1 HMKKIKFVIFSGIL
15 GISLN
20 AFAGG
25 SGWNADNV
33 DPSQCI
39 KLSGVQYTYNS
50 GVPVCMQ
57 GLNEGKVRGVSVSGV
72 FYYKD
77 GTTSNFKGVV
87 TPSTPVNTNQ
97 DINKTNKV
105 GVQKYSALTEWV
117 K

>member
-1 HMKKIKFVIFSGIL
+1 MKKIKFVIFSGIL

-57 GLNEGKVRGVSVSGV
+57 GLNEGKVRGCLSPGY
-72 FYYKD
+72 FIIR
-77 GTTSNFKGVV
+77 TAQQATSKGLL
-87 TPSTPVNTNQ
+87 PPPH
-97 DINKTNKV
+97 
-105 GVQKYSALTEWV
+105 L
-117 K
+117 

>member
-1 HMKKIKFVIFSGIL
+1 MNKIKFVIFSGIL
-15 GISLN
+15 GFSLN

-25 SGWNADNV
+25 SGWIADNV

-50 GVPVCMQ
+50 SASVCMQ
-57 GLNEGKVRGVSVSGV
+57 GLNEGKVRGVSVSGE
-72 FYYKD
+72 FYYND

-87 TPSTPVNTNQ
+87 TPSKLVNTNQ
-97 DINKTNKV
+97 DMNKTKKV
-105 GVQKYSALTEWV
+105 GVQKYRVLTEWV

>member
-1 HMKKIKFVIFSGIL
+1 MKKIKFVIFSGIL

-105 GVQKYSALTEWV
+105 GVK
-117 K
+117 

>member
-1 HMKKIKFVIFSGIL
+1 MNKIKFVIFSGIL
-15 GISLN
+15 GFSLN

-33 DPSQCI
+33 EPSQCI

-50 GVPVCMQ
+50 SASVCMQ
-57 GLNEGKVRGVSVSGV
+57 GLNEGKVRGVSVSGE
-72 FYYKD
+72 FYYND

-87 TPSTPVNTNQ
+87 TPSTLVNTNQ
-97 DINKTNKV
+97 DMNKTNKV
-105 GVQKYSALTEWV
+105 GVQKYRVLTEWV

>member
-1 HMKKIKFVIFSGIL
+1 MNKIKFVIFSGIL
-15 GISLN
+15 GFSLN

-39 KLSGVQYTYNS
+39 KLSGAQYAYNS
-50 GVPVCMQ
+50 SASVCMQ
-57 GLNEGKVRGVSVSGV
+57 GLNEGKVRGVSVYGD
-72 FYYKD
+72 FNYND

-87 TPSTPVNTNQ
+87 TPSTLVNTNQ
-97 DINKTNKV
+97 DMNKTNKV
-105 GVQKYSALTEWV
+105 GVQKYRVLTEWV

>member
-1 HMKKIKFVIFSGIL
+1 
-15 GISLN
+15 
-20 AFAGG
+20 
-25 SGWNADNV
+25 
-33 DPSQCI
+33 
-39 KLSGVQYTYNS
+39 
-50 GVPVCMQ
+50 
-57 GLNEGKVRGVSVSGV
+57 GV

>member
-1 HMKKIKFVIFSGIL
+1 MKKIKFVIFSGIL

-50 GVPVCMQ
+50 GVSVCMQ

-97 DINKTNKV
+97 DIKKTNKV
-105 GVQKYSALTEWV
+105 GVQKYRALTEWV